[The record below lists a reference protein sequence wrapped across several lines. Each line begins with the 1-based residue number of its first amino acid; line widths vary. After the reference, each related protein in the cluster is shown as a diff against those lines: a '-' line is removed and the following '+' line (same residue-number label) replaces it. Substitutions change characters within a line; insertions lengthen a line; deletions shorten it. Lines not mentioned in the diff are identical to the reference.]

1 MRKIFL
7 ATGILVVLLLAG
19 AAAWFVWTLRPERV
33 RQHLITAVSDRF
45 AARVDVETA
54 EISIVPR
61 PAINGTR
68 LRLHLRD
75 AAADLPPLVSVNAFE
90 ASAPFTGLVGP
101 KVRLGKVSLVG
112 TDIRVPPGGL
122 KQSVE
127 SLEVNPP
134 GGTRRERT
142 SIVIDEIVS
151 RDARLE
157 IATRKANKL
166 PRVFEIHDLVMRG
179 FGLPEGARFQA
190 GVTNAIPRGR
200 VETTGVFGPW
210 LTEEPTLTPIR
221 GEYSFRNAD
230 LDDIKGINGTLSSV
244 GQYRGTLERIEV
256 DGQTET
262 PNFSIDLANQPVPLF
277 TRFKAIVDGTNGDTW
292 LDRVDAKLGQSN
304 IVASGA
310 VVRERDVKGR
320 HVALDIQIREAR
332 IEDVLRLAVKAAK
345 APMTGRMDLTTTFLL
360 PAGEQ
365 DVIDRL
371 HLNGQFRLAQAR
383 FSNIDVQRRIEALS
397 LRARGK
403 EDAEPTGD
411 GSSVV
416 SNLRGRF
423 VMRGA
428 KLDFKELT
436 FSIPGAVVQLA
447 GIYDMRGESLDFQGE
462 LLVEASLAD
471 MTSGFKAFLARLAQ
485 PFFRRPG
492 GGSRFP
498 IKITG
503 PRSKPEFG
511 LDMGRVF
518 RRGDKKS

>member
-1 MRKIFL
+1 MKRLLLIAGVL
-7 ATGILVVLLLAG
+7 AVLLAAG
-19 AAAWFVWTLRPERV
+19 AVTWFVWALRPERV
-33 RQHLITAVSDRF
+33 RDHLITAVSNRF
-45 AARVDVETA
+45 AARVDVDNA
-54 EISIVPR
+54 MVGIYPR

-68 LRLHLRD
+68 LRIQLRNAD
-75 AAADLPPLVSVNAFE
+75 PDLPPLVSVGAFQ
-90 ASAPFTGLVGP
+90 ASAPFSGLIGP
-101 KVRLGKVSLVG
+101 RFRLGNVSLAG
-112 TDIRVPPGGL
+112 IDIRIPPGGL
-122 KQSVE
+122 KPAVA
-127 SLEVNPP
+127 SLDTGNPTEP
-134 GGTRRERT
+134 RPEDR
-142 SIVIDEIVS
+142 SSLVIDEIVS
-151 RDARLE
+151 KDARLE

-166 PRVFEIHDLVMRG
+166 PRVFEIHDLIMRG
-179 FGLPEGARFQA
+179 FGLPDGAHFQA

-230 LDDIKGINGTLSSV
+230 LDDIKGISGVLSSV

-262 PNFSIDLANQPVPLF
+262 PDFSIDVANQPVPLL

-292 LDRVDAKLGQSN
+292 LDRVDATLGQSN

-310 VVRERDVKGR
+310 IVRERDVKGR
-320 HVALDIQIREAR
+320 HIALDIRIRDAR
-332 IEDVLRLAVKAAK
+332 IEDVLRLAVKAVK
-345 APMTGRMDLTTTFLL
+345 TPMTGRMELTTTFLL

-371 HLNGQFRLAQAR
+371 NLDGRFRLAQAR

-403 EDAEPTGD
+403 EDAEPSETGP
-411 GSSVV
+411 SVV

-423 VMRGA
+423 VMHGA
-428 KLDFKELT
+428 KIDFKELN
-436 FSIPGAVVQLA
+436 FKIPGAEVQLA
-447 GIYDMRGESLDFQGE
+447 GLYDLRSEALDFKGE
-462 LLVEASLAD
+462 LLVDASLAD
-471 MTSGFKAFLARLAQ
+471 MTSGFMSFLARLAQ

-498 IKITG
+498 IKISG

-518 RRGDKKS
+518 RRG

>member
-1 MRKIFL
+1 V
-7 ATGILVVLLLAG
+7 TV
-19 AAAWFVWTLRPERV
+19 T
-33 RQHLITAVSDRF
+33 S
-45 AARVDVETA
+45 
-54 EISIVPR
+54 
-61 PAINGTR
+61 
-68 LRLHLRD
+68 
-75 AAADLPPLVSVNAFE
+75 FE
-90 ASAPFTGLVGP
+90 ASAPFRGLVGP
-101 KVRLGKVSLVG
+101 GIRLGNVSLAG
-112 TDIRVPPGGL
+112 TDIRIPPGGL
-122 KQSVE
+122 KPAVA
-127 SLEVNPP
+127 SLDTGAAQEP
-134 GGTRRERT
+134 RRHDRP

-166 PRVFEIHDLVMRG
+166 PRIFEIHDLVMQG

-210 LTEEPTLTPIR
+210 LTEEPSLTPIR
-221 GEYSFRNAD
+221 GEYSFKNAN
-230 LDDIKGINGTLSSV
+230 LDDIKGIGGILSSV

-262 PNFSIDLANQPVPLF
+262 PDFSIDVANQPVPLF

-292 LDRVDAKLGQSN
+292 LDRVDATLGKSN
-304 IVASGA
+304 ILASGA
-310 VVRERDVKGR
+310 IVRDRDVKGR

-345 APMTGRMDLTTTFLL
+345 APMTGRMELTTTFLL

-365 DVIDRL
+365 DVIERL
-371 HLNGQFRLAQAR
+371 NLNGKFRLAQAR

-397 LRARGK
+397 LRARGD
-403 EDAEPTGD
+403 EDAQPTGN

-416 SNLRGRF
+416 SNMRGRF

-428 KLDFKELT
+428 KIDFKELT
-436 FSIPGAVVQLA
+436 FAIPGAEVQLA
-447 GIYDMRGESLDFQGE
+447 GLYDLHSEMLDFKGE

-471 MTSGFKAFLARLAQ
+471 MTSGFKSFLARLAQ
-485 PFFRRPG
+485 PFFRRDG

-498 IKITG
+498 IRISG
-503 PRSKPEFG
+503 PRTKPQFG

-518 RRGDKKS
+518 RRG